1 MTADDNPLIDMIEN
15 ILLTPS
21 SDFYIAT
28 ILHDPNGGAL
38 DPRTIDSVDLG
49 TISLEGVQIGIVIR
63 NLVVRGLSNV
73 QVAFDSEG
81 NPEISVDGD
90 SVTFHAVLPNQQAG
104 YTRPPDVP
112 AVAAAHGDLDVT
124 IAGQPMPPGT
134 ILLTISAVQ
143 DLKGV
148 FTATEGAGGLST
160 VEITFTA
167 LSVGLDLAAGVM
179 KITVDLATVFKETIN
194 HILNQPD
201 MQASFLEKVN
211 AQISSPDV
219 LASLSQVATKARAAL
234 GTN

>member
-1 MTADDNPLIDMIEN
+1 MADDNQLIEMIEN

-38 DPRTIDSVDLG
+38 DPRTIDSIDLG
-49 TISLEGVQIGIVIR
+49 TIDIQGVQIGIVIR

-73 QVAFDSEG
+73 QVAFDADG

-90 SVTFHAVLPNQQAG
+90 TVTFHAVLPNEQPG

-134 ILLTISAVQ
+134 ILLTISAVE
-143 DLKGV
+143 DLTGV
-148 FTATEGAGGLST
+148 FTATEGDGGLST
-160 VEITFTA
+160 VEIAFTS
-167 LSVGLDLAAGVM
+167 LSIALDLPAGVM
-179 KITVDLATVFKETIN
+179 TIAVDLPTVFKQTIN

-201 MQASFLEKVN
+201 MQASFLDKVN
-211 AQISSPDV
+211 AQLSSQAV
-219 LASLSQVATKARAAL
+219 LSSLSEVATKEARAAL
-234 GTN
+234 GSS